1 MNLEIIL
8 DRNERYIK
16 SFKGPI
22 DVTLIEIIEKD
33 NISGDKYLVPDLN
46 YKNGFNN
53 YLNNN
58 FYILGNP
65 QKNVDEAK
73 YILHYEGVS
82 DFTQILTPDYIFNQ
96 GSPLDLTKPFTETVP
111 ANTNLQLWVAARNS
125 SGVSVAKAITFKT
138 KP

>member
-1 MNLEIIL
+1 MKL
-8 DRNERYIK
+8 IK
-16 SFKGPI
+16 FKVMKKFLFALATLVFVATFSTSCSKEKESGKPISFVMSVETTSSSFTVTFT
-22 DVTLIEIIEKD
+22 DV
-33 NISGDKYLVPDLN
+33 
-46 YKNGFNN
+46 
-53 YLNNN
+53 
-58 FYILGNP
+58 
-65 QKNVDEAK
+65 KNVDEAK

-125 SGVSVAKAITFKT
+125 SGASVAKAITFKT